1 MYTRSKERTERMINR
16 YFKMWNRI
24 IPADSHPFNGVV
36 KLNPYLSYP
45 FNFSFTLGKKYYV
58 INGYILD
65 DEGYACGI
73 DSILKDTLCYGFYE
87 EFPAYPIESF
97 EGLEN
102 NIFEV
107 IEKY

>member
-36 KLNPYLSYP
+36 EINPYLPHS
-45 FNFSFTLGKKYYV
+45 FNFNFTSNKKYYV

-65 DEGYACGI
+65 DNGYAYGI
-73 DSILKDTLCYGFYE
+73 YPNLKNRLNEGMSSD
-87 EFPAYPIESF
+87 FPAYPIESF
-97 EGLEN
+97 EGLED